1 MSDFNS
7 KEFGNKLRE
16 LRKSKGLSQDNL
28 ANKLNISRTTIG
40 RFESGEM
47 IPNAQ
52 IIKELCEILGVY
64 STELFEMDY
73 KIKNKDDIKNP
84 FKANCLYMYFNAWS
98 DVMLDIPAFYLIYTN
113 KSSIIYIYLFV
124 GLHGLIFLYKNPNPS

>member
-73 KIKNKDDIKNP
+73 KIKNKDDIKLIVYI
-84 FKANCLYMYFNAWS
+84 CIS
-98 DVMLDIPAFYLIYTN
+98 MLIIIEQENLVKVNTN
-113 KSSIIYIYLFV
+113 
-124 GLHGLIFLYKNPNPS
+124 